1 MARKGRVLFEVLF
14 LNVFTKSINRTC
26 DLLLEFQQCT
36 SLTELQELDL
46 GRAILY
52 CYKPDLYNKTRCN
65 YIL

>member
-14 LNVFTKSINRTC
+14 LNVFTKSFNRTC

-46 GRAILY
+46 ERSYFILF
-52 CYKPDLYNKTRCN
+52 
-65 YIL
+65 